1 MSVRN
6 HKKLQMTPLAA
17 AFLTAGFTAGFM
29 FPQQSFAQDDVVEV
43 PVADEEFLEEVVVTG
58 SRIRRADNL
67 SSPTPMVT
75 LGQEQIEMTGS
86 INVYDILN
94 ELPQAGVALSR

>member
-6 HKKLQMTPLAA
+6 HKKLQLTPLAA
-17 AFLTAGFTAGFM
+17 AFLAAGFM
-29 FPQQSFAQDDVVEV
+29 LPQQSFAQDDAVEV

-75 LGQEQIEMTGS
+75 L
-86 INVYDILN
+86 
-94 ELPQAGVALSR
+94 